1 MNFQDCIQLLIERS
15 LPLKES
21 YIYKMHFYLGPSI
34 QFFILLLSCLAV
46 VYLLNLLV
54 KRTSFARGK
63 RFRGIAAPVKEK
75 DLPEWLN
82 HLVLL
87 TKTVSNKNES
97 DEDLIQGFVLR
108 TVLFF
113 VGAYVIFGFYTHV
126 FDNFTIYNLFNK
138 WLITVSLMS
147 ASLPYAL
154 MRIKLHRIR
163 VRNSYD
169 LVPAVNLLVLKYNNH
184 QNNLYYAVLDITKEL
199 RGDIQLA
206 FMGLIPVLQGS
217 SSMTIEKAIELFYF
231 RIHTN
236 WSIQLGIL
244 IQKSET
250 QGDDIEQGLNW
261 LVTDM
266 SEVTKIKEEVK
277 HENRETVQLGYFPL
291 ILLPAAVFL
300 NKYPS
305 QGKSWYYTFQHPAG
319 LKVFIFTA
327 LFCVVCALT
336 AFVISRP
343 ANEV

>member
-1 MNFQDCIQLLIERS
+1 MNQD
-15 LPLKES
+15 
-21 YIYKMHFYLGPSI
+21 YVYKFHLYLGPSI
-34 QFFILLLSCLAV
+34 RFIILLLSCFAV
-46 VYLLNLLV
+46 IFLLNLVV
-54 KRTSFARGK
+54 KKTTSVRKK
-63 RFRGIAAPVKEK
+63 RFRGIPSPTKEK

-87 TKTVSNKNES
+87 TKTVTNKNENA
-97 DEDLIQGFVLR
+97 DDVIQGFILR
-108 TVLFF
+108 TVLYF
-113 VGAYVIFGFYTHV
+113 VGAYVIFGYYTHT
-126 FDNFTIYNLFNK
+126 FDNFMISNLFNK

-147 ASLPYAL
+147 GSLPYAV

-169 LVPAVNLLVLKYNNH
+169 LVPAANLLYLKYCNH

-199 RGDIQLA
+199 KGDIQLA

-217 SSMTIEKAIELFYF
+217 NSMTIEKAIELFYF

-244 IQKSET
+244 IQKAEA

-266 SEVTKIKEEVK
+266 SEVAKIKEEVK
-277 HENRETVQLGYFPL
+277 QENRETVQLGYFPL
-291 ILLPAAVFL
+291 ILLPASIFL
-300 NKYPS
+300 NQYPS
-305 QGKSWYYTFQHPAG
+305 QGKSWFYTFQHPAG

-327 LFCVVCALT
+327 LFCIVCALT

>member
-1 MNFQDCIQLLIERS
+1 MKEDYVYLFQL
-15 LPLKES
+15 
-21 YIYKMHFYLGPSI
+21 YLGPSI
-34 QFFILLLSCLAV
+34 QFVILLLSCFAV
-46 VYLLNLLV
+46 ILLLNLVV
-54 KRTSFARGK
+54 KKTNSIRTK
-63 RFRGIAAPVKEK
+63 RFRGISEPSKERK
-75 DLPEWLN
+75 LPEWLN
-82 HLVLL
+82 HLVLI
-87 TKTVSNKNES
+87 TKTVSNKDQS
-97 DEDLIQGFVLR
+97 DEDLIQGFILR
-108 TVLFF
+108 SVLFF
-113 VGAYVIFGFYTHV
+113 VGAYVIFGFYTHT
-126 FDNFTIYNLFNK
+126 FEDFMLSNLFNK
-138 WLITVSLMS
+138 WLLTVSLMVS
-147 ASLPYAL
+147 SLPYAL

-169 LVPAVNLLVLKYNNH
+169 LVPAVNLLVLKYNNY

-199 RGDIQLA
+199 KGDIQLA

-244 IQKSET
+244 IQKAEEH
-250 QGDDIEQGLNW
+250 GDDIEQGLNW

-277 HENRETVQLGYFPL
+277 YENRETVQLGYFPL
-291 ILLPAAVFL
+291 LLLPASIFL
-300 NKYPS
+300 NQYPS

-327 LFCVVCALT
+327 LFCIVCALT
-336 AFVISRP
+336 AFVVSRP